1 MTDLS
6 VRLADGTDASQVA
19 SLLGQL
25 GYAAPP
31 EAIAARLAAIAA
43 SPRHVV
49 FVAEG
54 DSGRLSGLVAVEQ
67 RLMLES
73 GERAEIVALVVDT
86 ATRRSGA
93 GRCLV
98 DAARQWARLQGNAVL
113 IVRSN
118 IARAESHPFYEG
130 VGFTRTKSQHVYQI
144 ALP

>member
-1 MTDLS
+1 MTDPN
-6 VRLADGTDASQVA
+6 VRLADATDALQVA

-31 EAIAARLAAIAA
+31 EAIAERLAAIAA

-49 FVAEG
+49 FVSEG
-54 DSGRLSGLVAVEQ
+54 VDRHLSGVIAVEQ

-93 GRCLV
+93 GRRLV
-98 DAARQWARLQGNAVL
+98 EAARQWARLQGNVVL

-130 VGFTRTKSQHVYQI
+130 IGFARTKSQHVYQL
-144 ALP
+144 ALA